1 MKYAALWLSAVCILM
16 FILQLIFPA
25 VTDSLV
31 LDNQSYVQPYRFVTS
46 IFLHGSLEHLIFNLF
61 ALIMFGLI
69 LESLIGSRKFLIVF
83 FVSGIL
89 ANLIA
94 VNFYTS
100 SLGASGAIYGI
111 IGCLAILRPLMT
123 VWAFN
128 LPMPMFIAAILWIT
142 LSVIG
147 IFNPTDNTGHI
158 AHISGIAFGVI
169 LGIIFRVGRKE
180 PKVIK
185 ERIFIPEEDLRRF
198 EKDYFGR

>member
-25 VTDSLV
+25 VTNNLV
-31 LDNQSYVQPYRFVTS
+31 LDKQSYYEPWRFVTS
-46 IFLHGSLEHLIFNLF
+46 IFLHGSLEHLLFNLF

-83 FVSGIL
+83 FVSGIF

-123 VWAFN
+123 IWAFN
-128 LPMPMFIAAILWIT
+128 LPMPMFIAAIIWIA

-158 AHISGIAFGVI
+158 AHLSGIVFGVI
-169 LGIIFRVGRKE
+169 LGIIFRIGRKE

-185 ERIFIPEEDLRRF
+185 ERIFIPEEDMRRF
-198 EKDYFGR
+198 EKDYFGK